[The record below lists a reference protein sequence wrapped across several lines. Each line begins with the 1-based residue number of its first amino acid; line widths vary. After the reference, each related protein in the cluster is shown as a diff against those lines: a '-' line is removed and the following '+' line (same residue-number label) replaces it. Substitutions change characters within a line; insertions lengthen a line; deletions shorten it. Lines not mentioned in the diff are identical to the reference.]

1 MKPIHEKPLR
11 DTACTGYTIIEVLI
25 ALAIFS
31 IGIMAMGALQAA
43 SLRTTGNIAR
53 MTEAWAL
60 LDERAE
66 SLKAMPFYANNDGI
80 DNDGDGTIDEFNEE
94 MPELAAGTY
103 NEPRANGRYTVHW
116 NVVDDLPIPAR
127 LNTELLYIDGLAA
140 AGPHT
145 VSKTITVWVTRAGDV
160 AQADALAIVQFVK
173 TWAAQ
178 SPPIP

>member
-1 MKPIHEKPLR
+1 MRPSHET
-11 DTACTGYTIIEVLI
+11 TASATTCAGYTIIEVLI

-66 SLKAMPFYANNDGI
+66 SLKAMPFYANDDGI
-80 DNDGDGTIDEFNEE
+80 DNDGDGAIDEFDEE
-94 MPELAAGTY
+94 MPELAEAAY
-103 NEPRANGRYTVHW
+103 NELRANGRYTVHW
-116 NVVDDLPIPAR
+116 DVVDDWPIPAR
-127 LNTELLYIDGLAA
+127 MNTQLLYIDGLAA
-140 AGPHT
+140 GGPHT

-160 AQADALAIVQFVK
+160 AQADALAIAQFVK

-178 SPPIP
+178 SPAIP